1 MVWAVSGEWL
11 SDQFMKIIKE
21 KFKLNILII
30 DQVQKFVQTC

>member
-11 SDQFMKIIKE
+11 FDQFMKIIKE